1 MLPQTNALPFN
12 DVDGV
17 KFNALIK
24 TNIVLKNGKKSVM
37 LTAVPE
43 DISFD
48 DVMAGIGVGAKL
60 SERVAVIQHDVFTL
74 ISGKPEPLGFSHPH
88 FFEEK

>member
-1 MLPQTNALPFN
+1 MLLQTNALPFN

-37 LTAVPE
+37 LTAVPD
-43 DISFD
+43 DISVD
-48 DVMAGIGVGAKL
+48 EVLAGIGVGAKL
-60 SERVAVIQHDVFTL
+60 SERVAVIQHEIFTL
-74 ISGKPEPLGFSHPH
+74 ISGKPEPFGFSHPR
-88 FFEEK
+88 FF

>member
-43 DISFD
+43 DIPFD
-48 DVMAGIGVGAKL
+48 DVIAGIGVGAKL
-60 SERVAVIQHDVFTL
+60 SERVAVIQHDIFTL
-74 ISGKPEPLGFSHPH
+74 KNGRPESFGFSHPR

>member
-74 ISGKPEPLGFSHPH
+74 INGRPEPFGFSHPR

>member
-17 KFNALIK
+17 KFNVLIK

-43 DISFD
+43 DISLD

-60 SERVAVIQHDVFTL
+60 SERVAVIQHDIFTL
-74 ISGKPEPLGFSHPH
+74 INGRAESFGFSHPR